1 MGSEKV
7 ENAHPGMHKI
17 NLPTKITLLRI
28 VLVPLLL
35 GFFALS
41 RFHALSAVF
50 APSQVNA
57 LVALIFGAAALTD
70 WLDGHLARS
79 TQQVTSLGRL
89 LDPIA
94 DKILLAAGLI
104 PLVELGRAPAWM
116 AAIMLIREFAVA
128 GLREIAAEQKV
139 VIAASRLA
147 KQKTFVQILSILF
160 LILNYETWPLTFQE
174 IGLGLL
180 TLGLVL
186 SLVSGVDYYL
196 KCRRVLQY
204 RW

>member
-7 ENAHPGMHKI
+7 ENARPDIHKI

-28 VLVPLLL
+28 LLVPFLLAFL
-35 GFFALS
+35 I
-41 RFHALSAVF
+41 
-50 APSQVNA
+50 APSRVNA
-57 LVALIFGAAALTD
+57 LMAALIFGAAALTD

-79 TQQVTSLGRL
+79 TQQVTTLGKL

-104 PLVELGRAPAWM
+104 PLVGLGRVPAWM

-128 GLREIAAEQKV
+128 GLREIAAAEQVIIHASPMAKAKTV
-139 VIAASRLA
+139 LQIAA
-147 KQKTFVQILSILF
+147 ILL
-160 LILNYETWPLTFQE
+160 LILDYPLWPITFSTL
-174 IGLGLL
+174 GMGLL
-180 TLGLVL
+180 TLSLAL
-186 SLVSGVDYYL
+186 SLASGVEYYL
-196 KCRRVLQY
+196 QCRRGLQY